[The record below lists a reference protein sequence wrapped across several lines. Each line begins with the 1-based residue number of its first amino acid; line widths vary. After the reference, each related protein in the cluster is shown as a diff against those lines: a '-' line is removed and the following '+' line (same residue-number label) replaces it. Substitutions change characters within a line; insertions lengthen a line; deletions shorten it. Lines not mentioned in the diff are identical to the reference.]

1 MIPNEMLTDTL
12 VEARIERFH
21 LEDLDL
27 RHPAPSW
34 AAPPTAGLR
43 PWAAHAR
50 ATTAGPSL
58 RVRIGHG
65 LLALGS
71 AIAGED
77 AMGREAPGHAAPN
90 HVRRAA

>member
-1 MIPNEMLTDTL
+1 VIPNQVLTDTL
-12 VEARIERFH
+12 VEARLERFH
-21 LEDLDL
+21 LEDLEL

-43 PWAAHAR
+43 PWEAHPL
-50 ATTAGPSL
+50 TNPGPSL

-65 LLALGS
+65 LLALGA

-77 AMGREAPGHAAPN
+77 AMDHEAPN
-90 HVRRAA
+90 HSAANHAQRAA